1 MLATNLKLATRNLTR
16 HRVRTAISLAAVA
29 FGVASL
35 LLAGG
40 FTEYMFWA
48 MRESSIQ
55 SGLGHIQVSRPGFR
69 KGGQADPTAYR
80 LPARSAELG
89 FIRTVPG
96 VRTVEERLRVSG
108 LASSGDTTVAFQGE
122 AIDPN
127 ADKVISQALNVVGET
142 LTEHDTSGVILGRG
156 LATALG
162 VARGDR
168 VVFLVTLPSGGING
182 VEGHVRGLFSTGVK
196 AYDDSTVRM
205 PLVLGRQLLKTSGSD
220 LWVVALNATE
230 QTEEVTARLR
240 SQLPVDRFEVASWLE
255 LSDFYRKAVVLLSRQ
270 IDVVGILVA
279 MIIVFGIANTIT
291 MNVLER
297 TGEIGTL
304 MAMGTSRGSVMR
316 LFVIEAA
323 LIGICGGLA
332 GIILGL
338 ALAQVLSYIGIP
350 MPPPPGRD
358 TGYSARI
365 IVTTSVMA
373 WAFLLSVAAS
383 TVASI
388 RPAWKAA
395 RLPIVD
401 SLRFNR

>member
-1 MLATNLKLATRNLTR
+1 L
-16 HRVRTAISLAAVA
+16 
-29 FGVASL
+29 
-35 LLAGG
+35 
-40 FTEYMFWA
+40 
-48 MRESSIQ
+48 
-55 SGLGHIQVSRPGFR
+55 
-69 KGGQADPTAYR
+69 D
-80 LPARSAELG
+80 
-89 FIRTVPG
+89 FIRAAPG
-96 VRTVEERLRVSG
+96 IRAVEERLQVSG

-122 AIDPN
+122 AVDAN
-127 ADKVISQALNVVGET
+127 ADKIISQALNVVGEP
-142 LTEHDTSGVILGRG
+142 LAEDDDSGVILGRG
-156 LATALG
+156 LANTLG
-162 VARGDR
+162 VGTGDR
-168 VVFLVTLPSGGING
+168 IVFLVTLSSGGING

-291 MNVLER
+291 MSVLER